1 METSRK
7 HRPYRGIV
15 FVDMKERNERE
26 RDRLRQ
32 RKAEIE
38 ARGKAN
44 GGTLPPVLQK
54 ELRSIELLLAQAV
67 VDPLFAGVLN
77 VTRLSENPES
87 PDSTKLIPGVR
98 DVLAD
103 VLCSGS
109 KVDDHHDGFLCSQ
122 QVETYADVKA
132 LKSDEA
138 SLAAVYGIL
147 ETDNVFDPKHPGFS
161 GAVTSALGEYT
172 NHKDL
177 FSGVLQILVAEG
189 TKKARAPK
197 ASVTGPSEVVASQW
211 VDVVRA
217 LVTDRVPA
225 DDKHLKLKTLVAL
238 GRDARTDDA
247 APRSAID
254 IDLPDL
260 EQTTDVE
267 IQVDNI
273 LATQALYF
281 AAMLDELRLFTVVD
295 KLVEQFQNGLLPLGK
310 GTAGDALYS
319 YWKKGANRI
328 SEVERRNLYARVFGF
343 PGGDPSQQNL
353 NREFNDLFIRFV
365 SGVSSFVRQMKVD
378 EMFRSSIAMPVSV
391 ENVRKAARDLAG
403 NLSLYGY
410 GIAYFAATDLQ
421 AQIQEII
428 KLLSN
433 PEIRSAYG
441 ARDMWG
447 VVDQVASLELGGARN
462 SFRYRTMAQ
471 SGAVVIRWLADNAG
485 RLTGARTSSILD
497 ITEIR
502 NAASYADRHKPT
514 VDPTDRDLVDACEQ
528 WLAVTGT
535 PDRQVEEYAQPSEG
549 PSQTSSPVRIPAAAR
564 DLLESAGV
572 SLPR

>member
-1 METSRK
+1 MATRK
-7 HRPYRGIV
+7 IEPTTVHLGDPVLFI
-15 FVDMKERNERE
+15 DM
-26 RDRLRQ
+26 RDRNKEARKRLEQ
-32 RKAEIE
+32 RKAELE
-38 ARGKAN
+38 ARRRMN
-44 GGTLPPVLQK
+44 NDILPLAL
-54 ELRSIELLLAQAV
+54 LRELLAV
-67 VDPLFAGVLN
+67 EERLKSGACDPLFFGIPAPPKL
-77 VTRLSENPES
+77 PEDPR
-87 PDSTKLIPGVR
+87 PDPRDPDEPKPIPGVR
-98 DVLAD
+98 DTLAGI
-103 VLCSGS
+103 LGAAHR
-109 KVDDHHDGFLCSQ
+109 VDDHVGGLLPTQQKGQRDFLTA
-122 QVETYADVKA
+122 EERT
-132 LKSDEA
+132 
-138 SLAAVYGIL
+138 LAAVYGLL
-147 ETDNVFDPKHPGFS
+147 EADNVVDPTHTRFTA
-161 GAVTSALGEYT
+161 AVSSALGEYT
-172 NHKDL
+172 RQKPL
-177 FSGVLQILVAEG
+177 FDGVLPILVSEGNKKGHNDVDTGQWAKVVRTLVAE
-189 TKKARAPK
+189 
-197 ASVTGPSEVVASQW
+197 
-211 VDVVRA
+211 DVK
-217 LVTDRVPA
+217 A
-225 DDKHLKLKTLVAL
+225 DDTHLKLKTRAAL
-238 GRDARTDDA
+238 GRDVRTDDE
-247 APRSAID
+247 APRSSID

-260 EQTTDVE
+260 EEATDVE

>member
-1 METSRK
+1 MATRK
-7 HRPYRGIV
+7 TATPVHFGDPVLFI
-15 FVDMKERNERE
+15 DMKERNRAERE
-26 RDRLRQ
+26 RLQQ
-32 RKAEIE
+32 RKSELE
-38 ARGKAN
+38 ARGKLNA
-44 GGTLPPVLQK
+44 GVLPRVLQR
-54 ELRSIELLLAQAV
+54 ELAAVQARLESDAC
-67 VDPLFAGVLN
+67 DPLFFGIPAPPKL
-77 VTRLSENPES
+77 
-87 PDSTKLIPGVR
+87 PDDPSAFEVPKAVPGAR
-98 DVLAD
+98 DTLAEI
-103 VLCSGS
+103 LGS
-109 KVDDHHDGFLCSQ
+109 KQRVGDHEDGYLPTQRARPRSLLTD
-122 QVETYADVKA
+122 EEKA
-132 LKSDEA
+132 
-138 SLAAVYGIL
+138 LAAVYGL
-147 ETDNVFDPKHPGFS
+147 LQADNVVDPRHPRFT
-161 GAVTSALGEYT
+161 GAVSTALGEYT
-172 NHKDL
+172 KEKAL
-177 FSGVLQILVAEG
+177 FDGVLPILVSEG
-189 TKKARAPK
+189 DKKGHND
-197 ASVTGPSEVVASQW
+197 VDTSQW
-211 VDVVRA
+211 AAVVRA
-217 LVTDRVPA
+217 LVA
-225 DDKHLKLKTLVAL
+225 DGATAKDTHLKLKTRTAL
-238 GRDARTDDA
+238 GRDVRTDDA
-247 APRSAID
+247 APRSSID

-260 EQTTDVE
+260 EEATDVE

-310 GTAGDALYS
+310 GSAGDALYS
-319 YWKKGANRI
+319 YWKKGVNRI

-343 PGGDPSQQNL
+343 PGGDAAQQNL

-365 SGVSSFVRQMKVD
+365 SGVSSFMRQMKVD
-378 EMFRSSIAMPVSV
+378 EMLRSSLAMPVSV

-433 PEIRSAYG
+433 SEIRSAYG

-471 SGAVVIRWLADNAG
+471 SGAVIIRWLADNAG
-485 RLTGARTSSILD
+485 RLTGPRTSSILD

-502 NAASYADRHKPT
+502 DTASYSDRHKAT
-514 VDPTDRDLVDACEQ
+514 VEPTDRDLVDACEQ

-535 PDRQVEEYAQPSEG
+535 PDRQVEEYAQPNEG
-549 PSQTSSPVRIPAAAR
+549 PSQTSSPVRIPSAAR

-572 SLPR
+572 SLPH